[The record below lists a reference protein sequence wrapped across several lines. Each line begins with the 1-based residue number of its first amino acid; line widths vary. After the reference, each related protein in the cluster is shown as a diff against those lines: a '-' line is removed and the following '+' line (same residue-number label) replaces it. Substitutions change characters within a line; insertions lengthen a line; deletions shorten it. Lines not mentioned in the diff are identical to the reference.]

1 MRLAIFKATAL
12 GLWRDRAA
20 FALAFILPA
29 AIFSI
34 FSLVFSSAAGGD
46 MKITLALMTDDS
58 SISESLAGKLEKAPE
73 ISAILPA
80 GSADELASLVREG
93 GADVG
98 YRIEFPDGAEAPTFT
113 LYADATRGGAA
124 VVAEGALARLEPR
137 AEDAPAPTTARVTV
151 NPVNANAPMAAY
163 FAAGVAMLFLF
174 LSGFQS
180 ALTLLEERD
189 AGVMERV
196 ASGPAGVGAAIDGK
210 FIFIALQGL
219 AQIGVILATAAILFG
234 VDLGHDLAAL
244 GIAAA
249 SAAIAAAGVTIAV
262 TALCRSRAQAHA
274 IGTVFSLVA
283 AAIGGSMA
291 PNFLMP
297 EAVRTVGAWT
307 PNGLGIDAFAASL
320 WTGGGLSAA
329 ATPAALLTAAGLI
342 GLVIA
347 HVAARTTLRADA

>member
-1 MRLAIFKATAL
+1 MRLAILKATAL

-46 MKITLALMTDDS
+46 MKVSLALMAGDDVV
-58 SISESLAGKLEKAPE
+58 SESLADDLAKAPE
-73 ISAILPA
+73 ISVVIPA
-80 GSADELASLVREG
+80 TSPDELAALVRSGE
-93 GADVG
+93 ADVG
-98 YRIEFPDGAEAPTFT
+98 YRIEFPDGASAPAFT
-113 LYADATRGGAA
+113 IYADATRGGAA
-124 VVAEGALARLEPR
+124 IVAEGALARLEPR
-137 AEDAPAPTTARVTV
+137 PDDAPKPTTARVTV
-151 NPVNANAPMAAY
+151 NPVNAAAPMAAY

-196 ASGPAGVGAAIDGK
+196 AAGPAGVASAIDGK
-210 FIFIALQGL
+210 FAFIVLQGL
-219 AQIGVILATAAILFG
+219 AQIGVILATAALLFG
-234 VDLGHDLAAL
+234 VDLGHAPAAL
-244 GIAAA
+244 
-249 SAAIAAAGVTIAV
+249 AIAAFAAAFCAAGVALAV

-291 PNFLMP
+291 PRFLMP
-297 EAVRTVGAWT
+297 ESVRQFGAWT
-307 PNGLGIDAFAASL
+307 PNAQGIDAFAASL

-329 ATPAALLTAAGLI
+329 AAPAAVLVATGLC

-347 HVAARTTLRADA
+347 HISARTTLRADA